1 MTNAANLVEFSSTQS
16 STHSSTR
23 SPLKSSTHSEFSHG
37 GTQSLPTRKIRVIG
51 VPLDLGASRRGVDMG
66 PSAVRVAGLEARLE
80 ALGHQVV
87 DGGNIRV
94 EIAETQN
101 SGSANARFLQE
112 IADTCT
118 RTAEAVVKCLEDG
131 MTPLVL
137 GGDHSL
143 AAGSVSGVAEF
154 YRRQNQKIGVIW
166 IDAHSDINTPE
177 TSPSGNVHGMPLAA
191 LLGLGSNS
199 ASGSGADS
207 ALGPLSHI
215 FGYSPKISAENTV
228 IIGARDIDAAER
240 ENIRRAGV
248 AEVYTMRD
256 IDERGMRTVM
266 EEALRAAGRGTAG
279 YHVSL
284 DMDWI
289 DPEDAPGVGT
299 PVRGGAT
306 YREAHL
312 AMEIIA
318 DHGRLLSF
326 EIVEVNPVID
336 DRNRTADLAVE
347 LACSAFGKKIL

>member
-1 MTNAANLVEFSSTQS
+1 MLRTSEPSVQAGSPVAAQS
-16 STHSSTR
+16 
-23 SPLKSSTHSEFSHG
+23 PGPVYG
-37 GTQSLPTRKIRVIG
+37 GVQTLPPRKIKVIG

-80 ALGHQVV
+80 ALGHQVR
-87 DGGNIRV
+87 DSGNINV
-94 EIAETQN
+94 ALAETKP
-101 SGSANARFLQE
+101 SGHQSARYLKE
-112 IADTCT
+112 ITDTCA
-118 RTAEAVVKCLEDG
+118 RAAEVVLKSLTEG
-131 MTPLVL
+131 MSPVIL
-137 GGDHSL
+137 GGDHSV

-154 YRRQNQKIGVIW
+154 YRRRNQKIGLIW
-166 IDAHSDINTPE
+166 IDAHADINTPA

-191 LLGLGSNS
+191 LLGLGPEPLANI
-199 ASGSGADS
+199 
-207 ALGPLSHI
+207 LG
-215 FGYSPKISAENTV
+215 FSPKVQPENAV
-228 IIGARDIDAAER
+228 LVGVRDIDPSEK
-240 ENIRRAGV
+240 ENIRRAGIT
-248 AEVYTMRD
+248 EVYTMRD

-318 DHGRLLSF
+318 DHGRMVSL
-326 EIVEVNPVID
+326 EVVEVNPVID
-336 DRNRTADLAVE
+336 EHNRTADLAVE
-347 LACSAFGKKIL
+347 LISSAFGKKIL

>member
-1 MTNAANLVEFSSTQS
+1 MSNSAEVTNSTTSIPHYGAQAQPP
-16 STHSSTR
+16 R
-23 SPLKSSTHSEFSHG
+23 
-37 GTQSLPTRKIRVIG
+37 RIRVIG

-80 ALGHQVV
+80 ALGHQVT

-94 EIAETQN
+94 EIAETQAA
-101 SGSANARFLQE
+101 GSENAHYLKQ
-112 IADTCT
+112 IAQTCT
-118 RTAEAVVKCLEDG
+118 RTAEAVVKMLEEG

-143 AAGSVSGVAEF
+143 AVGSVSGVAEF
-154 YRRQNQKIGVIW
+154 YRRKGEKIGVVW
-166 IDAHSDINTPE
+166 IDAHSDINTPD

-191 LLGLGSNS
+191 LLGMGP
-199 ASGSGADS
+199 D
-207 ALGPLSHI
+207 ALTKI
-215 FGYSPKISAENTV
+215 FGYAPKILAENTV
-228 IIGARDIDAAER
+228 LVGIREIDSAER

-248 AEVYTMRD
+248 AVYTMRD

-266 EEALRAAGRGTAG
+266 EEALRTAGKGTAG
-279 YHVSL
+279 FHVSL

-289 DPEDAPGVGT
+289 DHEDAPGVGT

-336 DRNRTADLAVE
+336 EHNRTADLSVE

>member
-1 MTNAANLVEFSSTQS
+1 MSNVVEVPNPGAGTP
-16 STHSSTR
+16 R
-23 SPLKSSTHSEFSHG
+23 
-37 GTQSLPTRKIRVIG
+37 GTQGLPTRRIRVIG
-51 VPLDLGASRRGVDMG
+51 VPLDMGASRRGVDMG

-80 ALGHQVV
+80 ALGHRVT
-87 DGGNIRV
+87 DAGNIRV
-94 EIAETQN
+94 EIAETQAAGDN
-101 SGSANARFLQE
+101 KARYLKQ
-112 IADTCT
+112 IAQTCNC
-118 RTAEAVVKCLEDG
+118 TAEAVLKTLEDG

-143 AAGSVSGVAEF
+143 AAGSISGVAEF
-154 YRRQNQKIGVIW
+154 YRRQGQKIGVLW

-191 LLGLGSNS
+191 LLGLGPN
-199 ASGSGADS
+199 D
-207 ALGPLSHI
+207 LGNL
-215 FGYSPKISAENTV
+215 FGYAPKISPENTV
-228 IIGARDIDAAER
+228 LIGVRDIDAAER
-240 ENIRRAGV
+240 ENIRRAGMN
-248 AEVYTMRD
+248 EVYTMRD
-256 IDERGMRTVM
+256 IDERGMRSVM
-266 EEALRAAGRGTAG
+266 EDALRAAGRGTAG

-312 AMEIIA
+312 AMEILA

-336 DRNRTADLAVE
+336 EHNRTADLAVE
-347 LACSAFGKKIL
+347 LALSAFGKKIL